1 MEVLRL
7 GVELELWQ
15 LAYATETRQPSHGCD
30 LHHSSWQCQILNPLR
45 EARDRTGNLMAPSQ
59 IRFHCAK
66 MGTPIH
72 FQFNP
77 QERTVARQPTCAI
90 LVFNLSTWYPQTCC
104 GTRILSVLHAHL
116 WTLERPLVVVI
127 CVP

>member
-1 MEVLRL
+1 M
-7 GVELELWQ
+7 
-15 LAYATETRQPSHGCD
+15 A
-30 LHHSSWQCQILNPLR
+30 CQILNPLR
-45 EARDRTGNLMAPSQ
+45 EARDRTGNLVVPSQ

-104 GTRILSVLHAHL
+104 GTRILSVLHAHHL